1 MAMGAYYS
9 SEAGQRDLGHVG
21 PVFAD
26 SFPGCPHPHRHP

>member
-1 MAMGAYYS
+1 MAMGARYS
-9 SEAGQRDLGHVG
+9 SEAGQRDLGHGG